1 MRGAGPPREGVWL
14 RAGRGWGYIDAMR
27 TLITLLLLACFA
39 VTQASAAG
47 CPMASAPHGQAEDGH
62 ASASTHHGH
71 HAPAPA
77 PAERHE
83 DERHPPSPV
92 HHAAAGC
99 VLMACGSTAAP
110 PAAPTLAVRDAA
122 RPDGT
127 APGRGF
133 YASPSLATDPPPPR
147 IALRS

>member
-1 MRGAGPPREGVWL
+1 
-14 RAGRGWGYIDAMR
+14 MR

-47 CPMASAPHGQAEDGH
+47 CPMGSAPGGRAEGTA

-77 PAERHE
+77 PAERH
-83 DERHPPSPV
+83 DGERHPPSPV
-92 HHAAAGC
+92 QHLAAGC
-99 VLMACGSTAAP
+99 VLMACGSTAVP
-110 PAAPTLAVRDAA
+110 PAGVSLVAREAPRADGLAAGRDS
-122 RPDGT
+122 
-127 APGRGF
+127 

-147 IALRS
+147 TALRS

>member
-1 MRGAGPPREGVWL
+1 
-14 RAGRGWGYIDAMR
+14 MR
-27 TLITLLLLACFA
+27 TLISLLLLACFA

-47 CPMASAPHGQAEDGH
+47 CPMATAPHGQAEGGS

-77 PAERHE
+77 PAERHP

-92 HHAAAGC
+92 HHLAAGC
-99 VLMACGSTAAP
+99 VLMACGATAAP
-110 PAAPTLAVRDAA
+110 PAVPSLAVRDAA
-122 RPDGT
+122 RQDGT
-127 APGRGF
+127 ARARDV

-147 IALRS
+147 SALRS